1 MKQYLKDGRM
11 VLELETE
18 GRIPTLEKQSFYNDA
33 RRLLEEAQ
41 GIPAIMFSGGL
52 DAQILVKSFMAN
64 NAQFECFFMHNV
76 GKNTFE
82 LEYARACEKKWG
94 FKLNVIDIDPIKDLN
109 HYQTLFPQIDITGY
123 FYCQYYS
130 FSRQIPADYDLVQTT
145 MPYAML
151 WQRNNKLD
159 LIFSYYDFPS
169 QCERVINH
177 TANRKRYIGFP
188 YTDSMHCGLYCNQFV
203 NPMRN
208 CWEYLADSFKQ
219 VKDKSFLWDHSVKP
233 LIYSYMFGDE
243 LIYFPKRTGLENFDW
258 GTGSVPPKHRVF
270 MRHEEY
276 EQLFLETSGTQIF
289 YE

>member
-1 MKQYLKDGRM
+1 M

-18 GRIPTLEKQSFYNDA
+18 GRIPALEKQSFYNDA
-33 RRLLEEAQ
+33 RRLLEEAK

-82 LEYARACEKKWG
+82 LEYAKACEKKWG
-94 FKLNVIDIDPIKDLN
+94 FKLNVIDIDPIKDLEA
-109 HYQTLFPQIDITGY
+109 YQSLYPKINITGY

-130 FSRQIPADYDLVQTT
+130 FSRQIPDDYDLVQTT

-151 WQRNNKLD
+151 WQRKNKLD

-188 YTDSMHCGLYCNQFV
+188 YTDSMHASLYCNQFV

-208 CWEYLADSFKQ
+208 CWEYIADSFKA
-219 VKDKSFLWDHSVKP
+219 VRDKSFLWDHAVKP
-233 LIYSYMFGDE
+233 LIYSHMFGDE

-258 GTGSVPPKHRVF
+258 GTGSVPPIHRVF
-270 MRHEEY
+270 LRHEEY
-276 EQLFLETSGTQIF
+276 EKLFLETSGTQIF